1 MLSLTHTIV
10 SLPFGVYLQ
19 NPALIFTTAFLFHLL
34 TDSLLHWNIY
44 PKQYPHFPYKLVT
57 LDVISGL
64 IAAWLLL
71 GNNIFTPAIVA
82 AITGGNAPDVLHS
95 LWLLRSKTN
104 PPPLWLTWVKPF
116 FTFHHKIQRETDNVI
131 RGLVFQIIL
140 AALAL
145 TLILSR

>member
-10 SLPFGVYLQ
+10 SLPFGIYLQ
-19 NPALIFTTAFLFHLL
+19 NPTLIFVAAFLFHLL
-34 TDSLLHWNIY
+34 TDSLLHWNIH
-44 PKQYPHFPYKLVT
+44 PKRHPRFPYKLVI

-64 IAAWLLL
+64 GAAWLLL
-71 GNNIFTPAIVA
+71 GDNIIAPAIVA
-82 AITGGNAPDVLHS
+82 AIAGGNAPDILHS

-116 FTFHHKIQRETDNVI
+116 FTFHHKIQRETDNIV

-140 AALAL
+140 VALAL
-145 TLILSR
+145 TLILFR